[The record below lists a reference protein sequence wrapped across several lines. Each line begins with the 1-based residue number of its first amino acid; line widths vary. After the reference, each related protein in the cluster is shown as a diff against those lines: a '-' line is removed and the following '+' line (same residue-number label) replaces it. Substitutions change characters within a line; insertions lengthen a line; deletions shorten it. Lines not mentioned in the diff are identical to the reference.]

1 MPDRKY
7 CYPNSEVLINEL
19 GITDKKRL
27 FEAEIKFTS
36 ARLYKLQENPIK
48 GNYDFKHLKA
58 IHKYIFQDLYSWAG
72 KERTVDIGKGNLF
85 CTTAYIQDY
94 AKSVFNKYFPQCY
107 GAKDNINDFIRVLA
121 DNYGDLNALHPF
133 REGNGRAQREFARIV
148 CLKCGYDFDLA
159 EIKHIEMLEA
169 SKLSFDKAD
178 SSGFIKI
185 FSRAVTPYN
194 ESAEKHNQ
202 DRLKILTGDDLTIGL
217 SSEYD
222 DYGYYGY
229 EEGESSKAYNDMY
242 KAKIAKMDAEKIISD
257 MKQEISSGK
266 ENVEKHSK
274 SRRTEKTG
282 PDDR

>member
-1 MPDRKY
+1 MPDKKY
-7 CYPNSEVLINEL
+7 CYPDSEVLINKI
-19 GITDKKRL
+19 GITDNAEL
-27 FEAEIKFTS
+27 FETEIELTSIRLAE
-36 ARLYKLQENPIK
+36 LQENPVK

-107 GAKDNINDFIRVLA
+107 GAKDDISDFIRALA

-133 REGNGRAQREFARIV
+133 REGNGRAQREFARVV
-148 CLKCGYDFDLA
+148 CLKCGYDFDLTETTHA
-159 EIKHIEMLEA
+159 EMLEA

-185 FSRAVTPYN
+185 FSKAVTPYGK
-194 ESAEKHNQ
+194 SADKYKL
-202 DRLKILTGDDLTIGL
+202 DRLKILTSDDLTIGL
-217 SSEYD
+217 SGEYD
-222 DYGYYGY
+222 YYGYYGY

-257 MKQEISSGK
+257 MKREISSGK
-266 ENVEKHSK
+266 ENAK
-274 SRRTEKTG
+274 SRRSEKNWS
-282 PDDR
+282 R